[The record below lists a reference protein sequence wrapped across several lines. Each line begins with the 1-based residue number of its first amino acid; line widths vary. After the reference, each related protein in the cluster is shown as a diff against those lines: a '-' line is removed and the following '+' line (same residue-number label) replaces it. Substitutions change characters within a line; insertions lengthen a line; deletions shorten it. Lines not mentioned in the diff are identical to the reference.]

1 MRVYLTPQPGLSRA
15 MDRVTKALVA
25 NVPPGV
31 KIVPTV
37 EEADLH
43 VIHVIG
49 YPETVETVK
58 TACDRRQRYAVIQY
72 CLTSTQEPKAATW
85 VPVWYCATAVWSY
98 YDLIAAFPDED
109 MRASAGYSIKFYHAP
124 LGIDTEIFRRPPI
137 ADERYFLGCSGYVAE
152 SECLEE
158 CANAVQSLGGRLAH
172 LGHDLPLVGQ
182 VDRFFNLHDW
192 QLVRLWASCRYVAG
206 LRRIEGFEL
215 PVYEGLACGA
225 RPLVFDR
232 PHYRAWLGD
241 HASYVP
247 EVEPALLTPLIAN
260 ILSEPRPVT
269 ADERQWVKER
279 FDWNTIA
286 KGFWERCL

>member
-25 NVPPGV
+25 NVPHGV
-31 KIVPTV
+31 KIVPTL
-37 EEADLH
+37 EQSDLH

-49 YPETVETVK
+49 HPEAAEAAFDARVQLRK
-58 TACDRRQRYAVIQY
+58 YAMIQY
-72 CLTSTQEPKAATW
+72 CLRSTQQPSTVTW
-85 VPVWYCATAVWSY
+85 QPLWNDAQLVWSY
-98 YDLIAAFPDED
+98 YNLIGACFEDGLAYNGEFP
-109 MRASAGYSIKFYHAP
+109 FYHAP
-124 LGIDTEIFRRPPI
+124 LGVDTEIFRRPPHVTTD
-137 ADERYFLGCSGYVAE
+137 AYMLGCSGYVAE

-158 CANAVQSLGGRLAH
+158 CANAVQACGGRLAH
-172 LGHDLPLVGQ
+172 LGHELVFKGK
-182 VDRFFNLHDW
+182 VVRFFNLRDW
-192 QLVRLWASCRYVAG
+192 ELARVWASCRYVAG

-232 PHYRAWLGD
+232 PHYRSWLGE

-260 ILSEPRPVT
+260 IISEPRPVS
-269 ADERQWVKER
+269 ANERQWVKER
-279 FDWNTIA
+279 FDWHTIA